1 MASEKKGK
9 KSAETGGTPEGP
21 QATGQ
26 EAAKG
31 LLEEI
36 EKTAEYLVGEVKA
49 LFDSLTEKVS
59 GVAGAAAETTAA
71 VAEKVAIKEPAHL
84 IRGLIEDVRQA
95 GETSLGVIADGFE
108 GLRRRL
114 VSSEEP
120 PAAEAVAPKKKA
132 AAKKAAAKKTAT
144 KKATT
149 KKAAAKKAT
158 TKKATTKKA
167 TTKKA
172 VAKKVAAEAAPPAE
186 KTVARKK
193 APVRKKIAPKPAP
206 EL

>member
-167 TTKKA
+167 